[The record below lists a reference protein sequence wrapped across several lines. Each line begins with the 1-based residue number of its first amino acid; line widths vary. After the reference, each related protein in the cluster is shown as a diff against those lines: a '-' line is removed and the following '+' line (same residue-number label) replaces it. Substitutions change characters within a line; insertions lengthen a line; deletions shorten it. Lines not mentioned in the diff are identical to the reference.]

1 MQDRF
6 HDEDNELKTNGEN
19 NTDTLGRGA
28 IDEDNKDN
36 KESDKADKEKLYE
49 KDEASGEER
58 KDNKE
63 EAEGDSEKIG
73 GAEGSEDLN
82 SGAFGRSTS
91 STYSPPYYVPQVT
104 YGASQSNETL
114 KASGSKNTFKRSN
127 TWIIAVSVSLSIA
140 VAICVGAFAG
150 YFAAYSASNL
160 TNYDKNDTGTIIK
173 NDGRVEVNKGVQNG
187 DYASMDIS
195 GVVAAVG
202 ESVVEISTSMTK
214 THPYF
219 GQYVTGGAGS
229 GVIILQTETTN
240 VGYIVTNYHVVEGA
254 EEITVRLS
262 NGNEYRAS
270 YRAGD
275 AAMDIAVIEIQAA
288 EKLVCAEIG
297 NSDKLVV
304 GDGVVAIGN
313 PLGKLGGTVTNGIVS
328 ALERKIIVEDNEM
341 VLLQT
346 NAEINPG
353 NSGGGLFDMGGKLI
367 GIVNAKESAE
377 GIEGLGF
384 AIPINRIE
392 QAVEDILSDDG
403 YVKNRP
409 TLSIGVT
416 YGSTAYLREGLY
428 VTEINDD
435 TSPFKL
441 GDRILAINGTEISS
455 TLEYNV
461 IVSSLEIGKD
471 IAVSVSRNGIL
482 TDITVRVSENTS
494 IQ

>member
-6 HDEDNELKTNGEN
+6 HNEDNELKTNGEN
-19 NTDTLGRGA
+19 NTDAFFGGA
-28 IDEDNKDN
+28 IDENNKDN
-36 KESDKADKEKLYE
+36 EESDKADKEKLYE
-49 KDEASGEER
+49 KVEADGEQRE
-58 KDNKE
+58 DTKE
-63 EAEGDSEKIG
+63 EAEGDSEKMG
-73 GAEGSEDLN
+73 GSEGSEDL
-82 SGAFGRSTS
+82 STDRSGRSTS
-91 STYSPPYYVPQVT
+91 STYAPPYYVPQVT
-104 YGASQSNETL
+104 YGVSQSNETVR
-114 KASGSKNTFKRSN
+114 ARGGNNTGKSSSA
-127 TWIIAVSVSLSIA
+127 WVIAVSVILSIA
-140 VAICVGAFAG
+140 VAICVGAVAG
-150 YFAAYSASNL
+150 YFAAYSANNL
-160 TNYDKNDTGTIIK
+160 TDYDKNDMGTIIK
-173 NDGRVEVNKGVQNG
+173 NDGRVEVNKVVQTG
-187 DYASMDIS
+187 DYASMNIS
-195 GVVAAVG
+195 DVVATVG

-229 GVIILQTETTN
+229 GVIILQTETN

-262 NGNEYRAS
+262 NGNEYEAS

-275 AAMDIAVIEIQAA
+275 VAMDIAVIEIQVA
-288 EKLVCAEIG
+288 ETLMCAEIG

-304 GDGVVAIGN
+304 GDEVVAIGN

-392 QAVEDILSDDG
+392 KAIEDILSDDG

-409 TLSIGVT
+409 TLSIGVR

-428 VTEINDD
+428 VTEVKDNA
-435 TSPFKL
+435 SPFKL

-471 IAVSVSRNGIL
+471 ITVSVARNGVL
-482 TDITVRVSENTS
+482 TEFTVRVAENTS